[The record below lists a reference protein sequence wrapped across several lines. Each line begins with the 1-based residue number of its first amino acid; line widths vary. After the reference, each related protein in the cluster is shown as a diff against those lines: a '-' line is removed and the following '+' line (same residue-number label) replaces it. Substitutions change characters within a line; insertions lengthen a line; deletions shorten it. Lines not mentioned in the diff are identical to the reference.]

1 MNVNEVERINELIS
15 KAEIASAKSQGQM
28 EAIKLEWKKKY
39 GTDDEN
45 EIKNK
50 LKELDEEEKK
60 IVQRQ
65 QVLYEKI
72 TKAYDWEQLE
82 DELSRF

>member
-1 MNVNEVERINELIS
+1 MNVRKVEEINELIS

-28 EAIKLEWKKKY
+28 EAIKAEWKKLY

-50 LKELDEEEKK
+50 LQELETEEQKTVE
-60 IVQRQ
+60 RQ
-65 QVLYEKI
+65 EVLYEKLVN
-72 TKAYDWEQLE
+72 AYDWDKLE
-82 DELSRF
+82 EELC

>member
-1 MNVNEVERINELIS
+1 MNVRKVEEINELIS

-28 EAIKLEWKKKY
+28 EAIKVEWKKLY

-50 LKELDEEEKK
+50 LQELETEEQKTVE
-60 IVQRQ
+60 RQ
-65 QVLYEKI
+65 EVLYEKLI
-72 TKAYDWEQLE
+72 NAYDWETLE
-82 DELSRF
+82 EELC